1 MDDIVTEFLVE
12 SLEGLDQLDNDFV
25 ALEQNPGDK
34 DLIANI
40 FRCIHTI
47 KGTCGFLAF
56 SKLEAVTHVGESL
69 LSHLRDGDL
78 QITPEI
84 ISALLTL
91 VDAVREIM
99 ACIEA
104 DGNEGSKDYPEL
116 IAELERLGAGVGAP
130 EEAPPEP
137 EPEPEPVVEAAADEA
152 PLPQAMID
160 FKPVKAKRRTKPEEV
175 AASAPEPTPPA
186 APAPAPAPK
195 AAPKPEPTKRASQK
209 ESSGAVA
216 DASIRVDVGLLDN
229 LMTLVGELVLARNQV
244 LQHTTQNSDAA
255 LNATA
260 QRLNHITSELQDS
273 VMKTRMQPIGNV
285 WSKFPRIIRD
295 LAATCGKKIKLE
307 LEGQETELDKT
318 ILEAIK
324 DPLTHIIR
332 NAADHGIE
340 SPEERVSAGKPAEG
354 TVVCRAYHEGGQVN
368 IEISDDG
375 GGIDPQRVLRKAL
388 DKGLIGPEEAVRLG
402 TREILSLI
410 FLPGFSTAEKVTNIS
425 GRGVGMDV
433 VRSNIERIGGAVDI
447 NSSYGQGSALKIK
460 IPLTLAIIPAL
471 TVTCREQRYAL
482 PQVSLLELVR
492 LEGETAVRGI
502 ERIQGVPVH
511 RLRGNLL
518 PLIYLDEVL
527 DHPPVERPESD
538 DEPIVNIVVLQ
549 ADGQSFGLVVDE
561 INDTEE
567 IVVKPLAS
575 LLNDI
580 VTFSGATIMGDGSVA
595 LILDVLGIA
604 QVAGLHERGDR
615 QARELESENDASS
628 GRQETLLLFTA
639 GEDHRV
645 AIPLSTVSRLEELP
659 ASRIESSGRTS
670 VLQYRGR
677 ILPLVYLADALGLQR
692 PSRDDDV
699 VEVIVYRHN
708 GAQVGLVVQEILD
721 IVDDDLVIH
730 RFESSGAVVGS
741 VVIDERVTDVVDVAA
756 AVTASNVP
764 LYRHDGQEAPA

>member
-78 QITPEI
+78 EITPEI

-104 DGNEGSKDYPEL
+104 DGNEGSKEYPDL
-116 IAELERLGAGVGAP
+116 IAQLERLAGGAP
-130 EEAPPEP
+130 PREEPKPEP
-137 EPEPEPVVEAAADEA
+137 KPEPVVEVASADAA

-160 FKPVKAKRRTKPEEV
+160 FKPIKAKRRTKPEEV
-175 AASAPEPTPPA
+175 APQ
-186 APAPAPAPK
+186 
-195 AAPKPEPTKRASQK
+195 AAPKPEAAKRASQK
-209 ESSGAVA
+209 ESSGAVT

-244 LQHTTQNSDAA
+244 LQHTAQNSDAA

-388 DKGLIGPEEAVRLG
+388 DKGLIGREEAVRLS
-402 TREILSLI
+402 TREVLNLI

-447 NSSYGQGSALKIK
+447 SSAYGQGSALKIK

-471 TVTCREQRYAL
+471 IVTCREQRYAL

-492 LEGETAVRGI
+492 LEGEVAVGGI

-527 DHPPVERPESD
+527 GHPPAERAGGD
-538 DEPIVNIVVLQ
+538 DEPVVNIVVLQ

-575 LLNDI
+575 LLSEI

-595 LILDVLGIA
+595 LILDVLGVA

-615 QARELESENDASS
+615 QARGLESEENAST
-628 GRQETLLLFTA
+628 GPQETLLLFTA
-639 GEDHRV
+639 GDDHRV

-692 PSRDDDV
+692 PNRDE

-730 RFESSGAVVGS
+730 RFDSAGPVVGS
-741 VVIDERVTDVVDVAA
+741 VVIDGRVTDVVDVAA

-764 LYRHDGQEAPA
+764 LYRHDEGQGAPA